1 MRPGVAGGGGRAAA
15 FFDRIAGRYERS
27 YGLSAEESRRRMD
40 RVLAELPPAPARVL
54 DLGVGTGRE
63 LTALLDA
70 GYAPTGIDVSHE
82 MLERCAR
89 RARPVPLVQGDFYEP
104 LPFPGES
111 FDAAVAL
118 HGSLA
123 HPPDASATARLA
135 SDLARV
141 VRPGGIWLAEMPT
154 PAWLDTVE
162 AERTEDA
169 THGRRVRRTGAET
182 CWYEDEVLGVSIE
195 ARLPSEAGWRAALGG
210 LWAVRFVPVS
220 DVEWMVVARRA

>member
-1 MRPGVAGGGGRAAA
+1 MNGGDTAR

-27 YGLSAEESRRRMD
+27 YALSARESRRRMG
-40 RVLAELPPAPARVL
+40 RALAELPPAPARVL

-63 LTALLDA
+63 LPALLDA
-70 GYAPTGIDVSHE
+70 GYAPTGIDVSRE

-89 RARPVPLVQGDFYEP
+89 RARPVPLVHGDFYEP
-104 LPFPGES
+104 LPFPVAF

-135 SDLARV
+135 SELARV
-141 VRPGGIWLAEMPT
+141 VRPGGMWLSEMPT

-162 AERTEDA
+162 AEGAAEGG
-169 THGRRVRRTGAET
+169 HGRRVRRTGPET
-182 CWYEDEVLGVSIE
+182 CVYEDEVLGVSIG
-195 ARLPSEAGWRAALGG
+195 ARLPSEAGWREALGV
-210 LWAVRFVPVS
+210 LWEARFVPVS
-220 DVEWMVVARRA
+220 AVEWMVVARRA

>member
-1 MRPGVAGGGGRAAA
+1 MSADGAAA

-70 GYAPTGIDVSHE
+70 GYEPTGIDVSRE

-89 RARPVPLVQGDFYEP
+89 RARAVPLIHRDFYEP
-104 LPFPGES
+104 LPFPS
-111 FDAAVAL
+111 AWFDAAVAL

-135 SDLARV
+135 SHLARV
-141 VRPGGIWLAEMPT
+141 VRPAGVWLAEMPT
-154 PAWLDTVE
+154 PAWLDAVE
-162 AERTEDA
+162 AGRTAD
-169 THGRRVRRTGAET
+169 GSPDRRVWRTGPET

-195 ARLPSEAGWRAALGG
+195 ARLPSEAAWRAAFGA
-210 LWAVRFVPVS
+210 LWTARFVPVS
-220 DVEWMVVARRA
+220 DVEWIVVARRA

>member
-1 MRPGVAGGGGRAAA
+1 MTRAGAAA
-15 FFDRIAGRYERS
+15 FFDRVAGRYERS

-40 RVLAELPPAPARVL
+40 RVLAELPPAPATVL

-63 LTALLDA
+63 LAALLDA
-70 GYAPTGIDVSHE
+70 GYAPTGIDVSRE
-82 MLERCAR
+82 MLDRCAR
-89 RARPVPLVQGDFYEP
+89 RARPVPLVRGDFYEP
-104 LPFPGES
+104 LPFPASS

-123 HPPDASATARLA
+123 HPPDDSATARLA

-154 PAWLDTVE
+154 PAWLDAVE
-162 AERTEDA
+162 AGRTADGDL
-169 THGRRVRRTGAET
+169 GRRVHRTGPEA
-182 CWYEDEVLGVSIE
+182 CWYEDEALGVSIE

-210 LWAVRFVPVS
+210 LWTARFVPVS
-220 DVEWMVVARRA
+220 GVEWIVVAVRA